1 MASLFELTSE
11 YQALMDL
18 GDSSDPEDRQAFLDT
33 LEGLDF
39 EVGLKAD
46 SYAAVITLLTG
57 KADTI
62 DNEIKRLSVIKKA
75 IDDNVHRMKDAL
87 QHAMEVMDKSEIK
100 TDLHSFKICKNGGK
114 LPLIVRSEDVP
125 DQYMRVIYE
134 VDNDLIRAALDK
146 GHELDFAYYGER
158 GTHLRIR

>member
-62 DNEIKRLSVIKKA
+62 DNEIKRLSAIKKA

-87 QHAMEVMDKSEIK
+87 QHAMEVMDRSEIK
-100 TDLHSFKICKNGGK
+100 TDLHTFRICKNGGK
-114 LPLIVRSEDVP
+114 LPLIIKSEAVP
-125 DQYMRVIYE
+125 DQYMRVVYE

-146 GHELDFAYYGER
+146 GQELDFAYYGER